1 MKLMADEKILLS
13 SNDDE
18 LVLTNI
24 RVRLESESFGHARIV
39 SIMLEELASCAI
51 TRISHP
57 VFLVIAVICFLGG
70 ALIAANGRGN
80 DNALIAGIVLA
91 VVFVLIYL
99 VNRQQVLAL
108 ASAGAT
114 INVNTQGMKLDDVRA
129 FIDRAEAAKNARYL
143 VR

>member
-13 SNDDE
+13 SNDGE
-18 LVLTNI
+18 LVLTNC
-24 RVRLESESFGHARIV
+24 RVRLESQSFGHAQIV

-57 VFLVIAVICFLGG
+57 VFLAMAVVCFLGG
-70 ALIAANGRGN
+70 GLITANGHGN
-80 DNALIAGIVLA
+80 DSALLAGIVLA

-99 VNRQQVLAL
+99 LNRQQVLAL

-114 INVNTQGMKLDDVRA
+114 IKVNTQGMKLDGVKA
-129 FIDRAEAAKNARYL
+129 FIDRTEVSKNARYL
-143 VR
+143 LR